1 MATPQSEPAS
11 PSSAQEAQT
20 GQSEQPTQA
29 QESAQTAQASPAS
42 QASQAV
48 QVTQETQSDSSAK
61 SVQVPQVVLAP
72 RPPQATQL
80 AYTQHPAQF
89 PQQFIV
95 GNPQQAQH
103 ALQVQHPLQGQHP
116 QLGRP
121 PTHVPAHP
129 QYQGQQQAQTPQ
141 QPQEAQP
148 APERTQ
154 RPGET
159 RTPGPS
165 HGHSQ
170 NGAQPVVPPPPPPG
184 VRGESER
191 AAEFYNILGAL
202 DPYKLTPVEFIH
214 LLVTAAMTNDE
225 ISRALY
231 TMHNARIQ
239 NPHTWQPK
247 LPPQIMGPPV
257 QLQYQPPPPPPDPN
271 RGLQVAHPLT
281 VQAPNFPQHVPASQR
296 NHPNPMA
303 QPPGQWAGP
312 SPMPTALNTSPNQLN
327 LPPGPAHSQHIP
339 PQHYTPIQNIP
350 QGAVGPHNGAS
361 PIPIPGSDLAHGASA
376 TGPGNANGS
385 RIEPEDGEPPEPKEP
400 ACNYTWVVDRAETHL
415 GWTGNWDKYSEI
427 RQHTIGVSV
436 AGKLQKLMQL
446 MEKHMDKHKTFANRV
461 HILCVMREVLMATL
475 DTDSIVGSE
484 ARRNA
489 QGYDDAYVAAAEKL
503 TPPQR
508 RRLRALECGKVI
520 REFQELV
527 DEAKHQNMFPRLEEA
542 LSASRSLADYGTKT
556 CMRSAACLPQS
567 AGQVSQN
574 DAAVPI
580 PDWGL
585 AGIPGKP
592 VKPRHAEAEVELSFS

>member
-1 MATPQSEPAS
+1 MATPQSETAS

-29 QESAQTAQASPAS
+29 QELAQTARASPAS

-48 QVTQETQSDSSAK
+48 QVTQETQSDPSAK
-61 SVQVPQVVLAP
+61 SGQRDRSDRIRKSVEPRKLVQVPQIALAP
-72 RPPQATQL
+72 RPPQATEL

-95 GNPQQAQH
+95 GHPQQAQH
-103 ALQVQHPLQGQHP
+103 ALQVQHPPQGQHP
-116 QLGRP
+116 QLERP

-129 QYQGQQQAQTPQ
+129 QYQGQQQARTPQ
-141 QPQEAQP
+141 RPQEAQP
-148 APERTQ
+148 APERT
-154 RPGET
+154 
-159 RTPGPS
+159 PGPS
-165 HGHSQ
+165 HGPGQ
-170 NGAQPVVPPPPPPG
+170 NGVQPVVPPPPG

-231 TMHNARIQ
+231 NMHNARIQ

-271 RGLQVAHPLT
+271 RGPQVAHPLS
-281 VQAPNFPQHVPASQR
+281 VQAPNFPQHVPAPQR
-296 NHPNPMA
+296 SHPNLIA
-303 QPPGQWAGP
+303 QPPGPWAGP
-312 SPMPTALNTSPNQLN
+312 SPTPTALNTSSNQLN

-339 PQHYTPIQNIP
+339 PQYYTPIQNHP
-350 QGAVGPHNGAS
+350 QGTAGSHNGAS
-361 PIPIPGSDLAHGASA
+361 PIPIPGSDSAPGTSA
-376 TGPGNANGS
+376 TGTGNSNGS
-385 RIEPEDGEPPEPKEP
+385 PTEPGDGEPPEPKEP

-446 MEKHMDKHKTFANRV
+446 MEKHMDKHKTFVNRV

-503 TPPQR
+503 TAPQR
-508 RRLRALECGKVI
+508 RRLKALEGGKVI

-527 DEAKHQNMFPRLEEA
+527 DEAKHQDMFPRLEEA
-542 LSASRSLADYGTKT
+542 LAIFNSSEDTRTGD
-556 CMRSAACLPQS
+556 
-567 AGQVSQN
+567 
-574 DAAVPI
+574 
-580 PDWGL
+580 
-585 AGIPGKP
+585 
-592 VKPRHAEAEVELSFS
+592 

>member
-1 MATPQSEPAS
+1 MATPQSETAS
-11 PSSAQEAQT
+11 PSSAQEGHT

-29 QESAQTAQASPAS
+29 HEAAQTVQASPAS
-42 QASQAV
+42 QESPV

-61 SVQVPQVVLAP
+61 SGQRDRSHRIRKSAEPRKLVQVPQIVLAP

-80 AYTQHPAQF
+80 AYSQHPAQF
-89 PQQFIV
+89 PQQFTV
-95 GNPQQAQH
+95 GHPQQAQH

-129 QYQGQQQAQTPQ
+129 EYQGQQQARTPQ

-148 APERTQ
+148 VPERTQ
-154 RPGET
+154 RSGEI
-159 RTPGPS
+159 RAPGPS
-165 HGHSQ
+165 HGPSQ
-170 NGAQPVVPPPPPPG
+170 NGAQTVVPPPPPPA

-214 LLVTAAMTNDE
+214 LLVMAAMTNNE

-231 TMHNARIQ
+231 NMHNARIQ

-271 RGLQVAHPLT
+271 RGPQVAHPLA
-281 VQAPNFPQHVPASQR
+281 VQAPNFPQLVPAPQR
-296 NHPNPMA
+296 NHHNPIA
-303 QPPGQWAGP
+303 QPPGLWPGP
-312 SPMPTALNTSPNQLN
+312 SPTPTALKTSPNQLN
-327 LPPGPAHSQHIP
+327 LPPGPAHSQHIA
-339 PQHYTPIQNIP
+339 PQHYLPVQNNP
-350 QGAVGPHNGAS
+350 QGAAGSYNGAS
-361 PIPIPGSDLAHGASA
+361 PVPIPGSDPAPDALATRA
-376 TGPGNANGS
+376 GNANGS
-385 RIEPEDGEPPEPKEP
+385 RTEPGGSEPPEPKEP
-400 ACNYTWVVDRAETHL
+400 SCNYTWVVDRAETHL

-508 RRLRALECGKVI
+508 RRLKALGGGKVI

-527 DEAKHQNMFPRLEEA
+527 DEAKHQNMFPRLGEA
-542 LSASRSLADYGTKT
+542 LAIFDSSEDTHTG
-556 CMRSAACLPQS
+556 
-567 AGQVSQN
+567 
-574 DAAVPI
+574 D
-580 PDWGL
+580 
-585 AGIPGKP
+585 
-592 VKPRHAEAEVELSFS
+592 

>member
-1 MATPQSEPAS
+1 MATPLSETAS

-20 GQSEQPTQA
+20 GQSEQATQT
-29 QESAQTAQASPAS
+29 QESAQTTQESPAA

-61 SVQVPQVVLAP
+61 PSHRDRSHRIRKSAEPRKLVQVPQIVLAP

-80 AYTQHPAQF
+80 TYTQHPAQF
-89 PQQFIV
+89 PQQLIP
-95 GNPQQAQH
+95 GHPQQAQH

-129 QYQGQQQAQTPQ
+129 QYQGQQQARTPP
-141 QPQEAQP
+141 QPQEAQH

-154 RPGET
+154 RPEET

-165 HGHSQ
+165 QGLSQ

-184 VRGESER
+184 GRGESER
-191 AAEFYNILGAL
+191 AAEFYSILGAL

-231 TMHNARIQ
+231 SMHNARIQ

-257 QLQYQPPPPPPDPN
+257 QFQYQPPPPDPN
-271 RGLQVAHPLT
+271 RGPQFAHPFA
-281 VQAPNFPQHVPASQR
+281 VQAPNFLQHVPAAQR
-296 NHPNPMA
+296 NHPSPIA
-303 QPPGQWAGP
+303 QPPGPWAGP
-312 SPMPTALNTSPNQLN
+312 LPNQLY

-339 PQHYTPIQNIP
+339 PQHYIPIQNNP
-350 QGAVGPHNGAS
+350 QGVAGSHNGAS
-361 PIPIPGSDLAHGASA
+361 SIPIPGGGLAPDTSA
-376 TGPGNANGS
+376 TGPCHANGN
-385 RIEPEDGEPPEPKEP
+385 RTDPGDGEPPEPKEP

-415 GWTGNWDKYSEI
+415 GWTGNWNKYSEI

-446 MEKHMDKHKTFANRV
+446 MEKHMDKHKTFVNRV

-475 DTDSIVGSE
+475 ETDSIVGSE

-489 QGYDDAYVAAAEKL
+489 QGYDDAYVTAAEKL

-508 RRLRALECGKVI
+508 RRLKALEGGKVI

-542 LSASRSLADYGTKT
+542 LAIFDSSEDTRTAD
-556 CMRSAACLPQS
+556 
-567 AGQVSQN
+567 
-574 DAAVPI
+574 
-580 PDWGL
+580 
-585 AGIPGKP
+585 
-592 VKPRHAEAEVELSFS
+592 